1 MNQYPR
7 LKITFLFVFFIVS
20 LMFFSPHYFPALAL
34 AVCLHELGH
43 ILAAQICGIR
53 FHELRLGLLG
63 ASLLPRGEL
72 FSYKKEIV
80 LCLCGPLASILSAG
94 VAVHILDMDC
104 NSLFVMS
111 SVALGLLNLMPIKDF
126 DGGRALKSF
135 LCLFLSESTAST
147 ILKATS
153 FLLLFSLWSLSLY
166 LLLRVGAS
174 LALFV
179 FCLCVFGKIFIC
191 VSR

>member
-1 MNQYPR
+1 MRQRPR

-34 AVCLHELGH
+34 AVSLHELGH
-43 ILAAQICGIR
+43 ILAAHICGIHLR
-53 FHELRLGLLG
+53 ELRLGLLG
-63 ASLLPRGEL
+63 ASLAPQGAL

-80 LCLCGPLASILSAG
+80 LCLCGPIASISSAAI
-94 VAVHILDMDC
+94 AVHIFGVDC
-104 NSLFVMS
+104 DSLFITS
-111 SVALGLLNLMPIKDF
+111 SAALGLLNLLPIKNF
-126 DGGRALKSF
+126 DGGRALRSF
-135 LCLFLSESTAST
+135 CCLFLSDSTADI
-147 ILKATS
+147 ILKITS
-153 FLLLFSLWSLSLY
+153 FLLLFSLWSFSLY